1 MNCIRIKL
9 LLLRITMNLIRL
21 SLLLPMVLAVSFL
34 AASENPEAWLELDDD
49 TSTRLVNE
57 GDLEFL
63 SETPDR
69 RVLQTRNRLTITPA
83 SLHNGWVDL
92 HQCQFNLDPVSA
104 VEVVYRYQGMRKLRV
119 ISTRGIQRAWV
130 ENNSI
135 QMEQVDEGAEICI
148 EAEVQVLNKTGAGR
162 YQLTS
167 GPFHRRFLD
176 GYYPL
181 RLDYRIH
188 WPANMLQLETVL
200 PKIQEGFSV
209 RKQAGELIIDTLFE
223 GMLTIEVRFNTM

>member
-1 MNCIRIKL
+1 MY
-9 LLLRITMNLIRL
+9 LIRL
-21 SLLLPMVLAVSFL
+21 SLLLPVAFAISFL
-34 AASENPEAWLELDDD
+34 AASENPDAWLESDDG

-63 SETPDR
+63 RETQGR
-69 RVLQTRNRLTITPA
+69 RVLQTNNRLTITPG
-83 SLHNGWVDL
+83 SLRNGWVEL
-92 HQCQFNLDPVSA
+92 YQCQSNLDPVSA

-119 ISTRGIQRAWV
+119 ISSRGIQRARV
-130 ENNSI
+130 ENNSV

-148 EAEVQVLNKTGAGR
+148 EAEVQVLNKTGAGQ

-188 WPANMLQLETVL
+188 WPADMLQLETVL
-200 PKIQEGFSV
+200 PEMQEGFSV
-209 RKQAGELIIDTLFE
+209 RKQAGELIIVTLFE
-223 GMLTIEVRFNTM
+223 GMLTINIRFNTM